1 VSFSKASVR
10 DADVAGHRVLVR
22 VDFNVPLDGGE
33 VADDMR
39 IQAALPTIE
48 LLRERGAALVL
59 ASHLGRPGG
68 KVDPALSLA
77 PVAKRLGELLGIEV
91 TMASG
96 VIGDGVDLH
105 CGALGPGDVMLLE
118 NTRFDPRETANDPS
132 LAEALAQLGDLYVND
147 AFGAAH
153 RAHAST
159 EGVAH
164 YLPAYA
170 GLLLEREM
178 NELTAVV
185 ESPAKPLVVVL
196 GGSKVSDKIGVI
208 DRFLEVADQI
218 LIGGAMC
225 FSFFRAEGI
234 GTGDSLV
241 EEAGVKLAEEA
252 LQRAKGSGCEL
263 TLPVDLVLGKS
274 FDAETERRQSD
285 GVEVPDGWM
294 GLDIGPRTA
303 KRYAEA
309 VAGAGTVLWNGPM
322 GAFEMEPFA
331 AGTRTVA
338 EAVAAAPG
346 TTVIGGGDS
355 VAALRRF
362 GLDDRVNWLSTG
374 GGASLE
380 LLEGKKLPGVEAL
393 LDKDAAANE
402 TPSKELTDA

>member
-1 VSFSKASVR
+1 MASFSKASVR
-10 DADVAGHRVLVR
+10 EAEVKGRRVLAR
-22 VDFNVPLDGGE
+22 VDFNVPLEGGE

-39 IQAALPTIE
+39 IRAALPTIE

-59 ASHLGRPGG
+59 ASHLGRPEGRF
-68 KVDPALSLA
+68 DPALSMA
-77 PVAKRLGELLGIEV
+77 PVSKRLGELLGIEV
-91 TMASG
+91 TQASS
-96 VIGDGVDLH
+96 VIEGEIDLH
-105 CGALGPGDVMLLE
+105 CGALGPGDVLLLE
-118 NTRFDPRETANDPS
+118 NVRFEPGETRNDPK

-164 YLPAYA
+164 HLPGYA
-170 GLLLEREM
+170 GLLLQGEVE
-178 NELTAVV
+178 ELTRVA
-185 ESPAKPLVVVL
+185 ESPEHPLVVIL

-208 DRFLEVADQI
+208 DRFLEIADQI

-225 FSFFRAEGI
+225 FSFFRAQGI
-234 GTGDSLV
+234 PTGDSLV
-241 EEAGVKLAEEA
+241 EEEGVELAAKA
-252 LQRAKGSGCEL
+252 LERAQGAECEL
-263 TLPVDLVLGKS
+263 MLPVDLVLGKS
-274 FDAETERRQSD
+274 FDADTERRESD

-294 GLDIGPRTA
+294 GLDIGPRSA
-303 KRYAEA
+303 ELYAEA
-309 VAGAGTVLWNGPM
+309 VAKAGTVLWNGPM

-355 VAALRRF
+355 VAALRKF
-362 GLDDRVNWLSTG
+362 GLDDKVDWLSTG

-393 LDKDAAANE
+393 LDKE
-402 TPSKELTDA
+402 TAIKERTDA

>member
-10 DADVAGHRVLVR
+10 DADVAGRRVLVR
-22 VDFNVPLDGGE
+22 VDFNVPLNGGE

-59 ASHLGRPGG
+59 VSHLGRPEG

-96 VIGDGVDLH
+96 LVGDGVDQH

-118 NTRFDPRETANDPS
+118 NTRFDPRETANDPT

-178 NELTAVV
+178 TELTAVV
-185 ESPAKPLVVVL
+185 ESPTKPLVVVL

-225 FSFFRAEGI
+225 FSFFRAQGI

-241 EEAGVKLAEEA
+241 EEEGVKLAAEA
-252 LQRAKGSGCEL
+252 LERAKDSECEL
-263 TLPVDLVLGKS
+263 ALPVDLVLGRS
-274 FDAETERRQSD
+274 FDAETERRESD

-303 KRYAEA
+303 KLYADA

-331 AGTRTVA
+331 GGTRTVA
-338 EAVAAAPG
+338 EAVAAATA

-355 VAALRRF
+355 VAALRKF
-362 GLDDRVNWLSTG
+362 GLDDRVDWLSTG

-393 LDKDAAANE
+393 LDKETADKE
-402 TPSKELTDA
+402 TPSKERTDA